1 VQVAYAIGVAHPV
14 SVFVETFGTHKIDEP
29 LIADLLRVHFDLRPA
44 AIIHNLNLR
53 RPIYQQ
59 TAASATRPPGS
70 RSAVGEDGQGRGA
83 AQRRRPERRRRPG
96 TRTAHRVA
104 VTRPKRHRNVHR
116 TCGART
122 PLQLQRY
129 NIDDARYVVKIGW
142 IARVQCKPFG

>member
-1 VQVAYAIGVAHPV
+1 LADRCEVQVAYAIGVAHPV

-83 AQRRRPERRRRPG
+83 AQRWRPERRRRPG

-104 VTRPKRHRNVHR
+104 VAVRNGLRKRASRERCPFLRR
-116 TCGART
+116 TLCSYSDTISTMLAT
-122 PLQLQRY
+122 L
-129 NIDDARYVVKIGW
+129 
-142 IARVQCKPFG
+142 